1 MSDLH
6 EGSDG
11 MEKGTRDVTLSNNKI
26 ESRDLF
32 SQNRELTIVHNDE
45 EYKLRITGNSKLILT
60 K

>member
-1 MSDLH
+1 MSANRATTDRAPRSI
-6 EGSDG
+6 EVAGN
-11 MEKGTRDVTLSNNKI
+11 RI

-32 SQNRELTIVHNDE
+32 SDARELVIVHNDE